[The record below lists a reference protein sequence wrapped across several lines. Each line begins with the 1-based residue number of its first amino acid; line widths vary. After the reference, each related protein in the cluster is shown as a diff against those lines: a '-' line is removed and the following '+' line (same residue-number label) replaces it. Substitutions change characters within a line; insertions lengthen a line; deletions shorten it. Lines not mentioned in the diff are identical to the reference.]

1 MPDDAAPESELDR
14 LDPQP
19 VLCEFTTGFTV
30 EVVRMR
36 TRQFFRLLRI
46 LTHGAGP
53 AMMQAGLDFNAGG
66 QQFVTQLLTLVVM
79 SIPDAE
85 SEAIAFMSS
94 MCKPAGIVDK
104 PESQLTKQESASN
117 KALFEQFGQEMHNPD
132 LEDTIDLIELII
144 RQEAPELQALGKK
157 LQKTFT
163 LFQRTG
169 QDKEAK
175 EPEATPEELASS
187 QAASPSRSTSSAT
200 STGGQTSTSSNS
212 RSAGSGRSSRRREP
226 AGSGTT

>member
-1 MPDDAAPESELDR
+1 MPEDGAPESELDR
-14 LDPQP
+14 IDPQT

-53 AMMQAGLDFNAGG
+53 AMMQAGLNFNAAGSE
-66 QQFVTQLLTLVVM
+66 FVTQLLTLVVM

-85 SEAIAFMSS
+85 TEAVQFLAS
-94 MCKPAGIVDK
+94 MCKPAGLI
-104 PESQLTKQESASN
+104 EREGAALNKQETEAN
-117 KALFEQFGQEMHNPD
+117 AELWKRHGEELHNPD
-132 LEDTIDLIELII
+132 LEDTIDLIELIV

-157 LQKTFT
+157 LEKTFR

-169 QDKEAK
+169 QDKDKK
-175 EPEATPEELASS
+175 EPEASPEELAS
-187 QAASPSRSTSSAT
+187 QVPSPSPSTSSAT
-200 STGGQTSTSSNS
+200 STAGLTSTSSAS
-212 RSAGSGRSSRRREP
+212 PSAGSGRSSRRRVA
-226 AGSGTT
+226 AGSATT

>member
-14 LDPQP
+14 LDPQT

-53 AMMQAGLDFNAGG
+53 AMMQAGLNFNAEGRE
-66 QQFVTQLLTLVVM
+66 FVTQLLTLVVM

-85 SEAIAFMSS
+85 TEAVQFLAS
-94 MCKPAGIVDK
+94 MCKPAGLI
-104 PESQLTKQESASN
+104 EREGATLNKQESEAN
-117 KALFEQFGQEMHNPD
+117 AELWKRHGEELHNPD

-157 LQKTFT
+157 LEKTFR

-169 QDKEAK
+169 QDKDKK
-175 EPEATPEELASS
+175 EPEASPEELAS
-187 QAASPSRSTSSAT
+187 QVPSPSPSTSSAT
-200 STGGQTSTSSNS
+200 STAGQTSTSSTS
-212 RSAGSGRSSRRREP
+212 RSAGSGRSSKRREP
-226 AGSGTT
+226 VASGTA

>member
-14 LDPQP
+14 LDPQT

-53 AMMQAGLDFNAGG
+53 AMMQAGLNFQAEGRE
-66 QQFVTQLLTLVVM
+66 FVTQLLTLVVM

-85 SEAIAFMSS
+85 SEAVQFLAS
-94 MCKPAGIVDK
+94 MCKPAGLVEREGA
-104 PESQLTKQESASN
+104 PLNKQESEAN
-117 KALFEQFGQEMHNPD
+117 AELWKRHGEELHNPD

-157 LQKTFT
+157 LEKTLK

-169 QDKEAK
+169 QDKDK
-175 EPEATPEELASS
+175 PEPEASPEELAS
-187 QAASPSRSTSSAT
+187 QEPSPRHSTSSAT
-200 STGGQTSTSSNS
+200 STDGLTSTSSPS
-212 RSAGSGRSSRRREP
+212 PSAASGRSSKRRQP
-226 AGSGTT
+226 AASATT

>member
-14 LDPQP
+14 LDPQT
-19 VLCEFTTGFTV
+19 VLCEFSTGFTV

-53 AMMQAGLDFNAGG
+53 AMMQAGLNFNAEGRE
-66 QQFVTQLLTLVVM
+66 FVTQLLTLVVM

-85 SEAIAFMSS
+85 TEAVQFLAS
-94 MCKPAGIVDK
+94 MCKPAGLI
-104 PESQLTKQESASN
+104 EREGATLNKQENEAN
-117 KALFEQFGQEMHNPD
+117 AALWKQHGEELHNPD
-132 LEDTIDLIELII
+132 LEDTIDLIELIV

-157 LQKTFT
+157 LEKTFR

-169 QDKEAK
+169 QDKENK
-175 EPEATPEELASS
+175 EPEASPEELAS
-187 QAASPSRSTSSAT
+187 QAPSPPPSTSSVT
-200 STGGQTSTSSNS
+200 STDGPTSTSSRS
-212 RSAGSGRSSRRREP
+212 RSAGSARSSRQREP
-226 AGSGTT
+226 AGSGTA

>member
-14 LDPQP
+14 IDPQT

-53 AMMQAGLDFNAGG
+53 AMMQAGLNFNAEGRE
-66 QQFVTQLLTLVVM
+66 FVTQLLTLVVM

-85 SEAIAFMSS
+85 TEAVQFLAS
-94 MCKPAGIVDK
+94 MCKPAGLI
-104 PESQLTKQESASN
+104 EREGANLNKQETEAN
-117 KALFEQFGQEMHNPD
+117 AELWKRHGEEMHNPD
-132 LEDTIDLIELII
+132 LEDTIDLIEVII

-157 LQKTFT
+157 LEKTFK

-169 QDKEAK
+169 QDKSK
-175 EPEATPEELASS
+175 PEPEASPEELAS
-187 QAASPSRSTSSAT
+187 QAPSPPPSTSSAT
-200 STGGQTSTSSNS
+200 STDGQTSTSSTS
-212 RSAGSGRSSRRREP
+212 PSAASGRSSRRRQP
-226 AGSGTT
+226 AGSATA

>member
-1 MPDDAAPESELDR
+1 MPDDALPESELDR
-14 LDPQP
+14 IDPQP

-53 AMMQAGLDFNAGG
+53 AMMQAGLNFNAEGSE
-66 QQFVTQLLTLVVM
+66 FVTQLLTLVVM

-85 SEAIAFMSS
+85 QEAVQFLAS
-94 MCKPAGIVDK
+94 MCKPAGLVERDGAA
-104 PESQLTKQESASN
+104 LNKQETEAN
-117 KALFEQFGQEMHNPD
+117 AELWKRHGEELHNPD
-132 LEDTIDLIELII
+132 LEDTIDLIELIV

-163 LFQRTG
+163 LFRRTG
-169 QDKEAK
+169 QDKEPK
-175 EPEATPEELASS
+175 ETEPSPEELASQAPS
-187 QAASPSRSTSSAT
+187 QPRSTSSVT
-200 STGGQTSTSSNS
+200 NTDGQTSTSSPS
-212 RSAGSGRSSRRREP
+212 RSAGSGRSSKPRRDAAR
-226 AGSGTT
+226 ATA

>member
-14 LDPQP
+14 LDPQT
-19 VLCEFTTGFTV
+19 VLCEFSTGFTV

-53 AMMQAGLDFNAGG
+53 AMMQAGLNFNADGRE
-66 QQFVTQLLTLVVM
+66 FVTQLLTLVVM

-85 SEAIAFMSS
+85 TEAVQFLAS
-94 MCKPAGIVDK
+94 MCKPAGLI
-104 PESQLTKQESASN
+104 EREGATLNKQENEAN
-117 KALFEQFGQEMHNPD
+117 ADLWKRHGEELHNPD
-132 LEDTIDLIELII
+132 LEDTIDLIELIV

-157 LQKTFT
+157 LEKTFR

-169 QDKEAK
+169 QDKDKA
-175 EPEATPEELASS
+175 EPEASPEELASR
-187 QAASPSRSTSSAT
+187 APSPSPSTSSAT
-200 STGGQTSTSSNS
+200 STAGQTSTSSAS

-226 AGSGTT
+226 AGSATA